1 MGAPKQRWTSEEE
14 AALKAGVAKHGPGK
28 WRTILRDTDFSA
40 VLRLR
45 SNVDLKDKWRNL
57 SVTAGGYGSREK
69 ARMALKQGKRVPKVN
84 TEPMDV
90 DADNLDNVHDT
101 VIDAKPLAVVVEP
114 SQRECSSE
122 KSVARMPRHRGL
134 KASNAGHNA
143 HYGWLYDT
151 FQSSLLTLQ
160 LAVVRFVPVPTGLY
174 MSHAVSR
181 KLLIEFEPSRLLSS
195 PPTRMPWCS
204 RAWGAQPRLDDLIL
218 EAIKKLKESSGSN
231 KTAIASYI
239 EEQYWPPADFQ
250 RLLSTKLKAL
260 VVTGKLMKSN
270 QKYRI
275 APSSVSLGGRS
286 TKVHSTEDDKQN
298 ICIRQLTKPQVDAEL
313 DMMTHMNKEEAAA
326 FAAKAVAEAEVAN
339 AEAEEAARAAEA
351 AEAEAEAAKAFL
363 DAVMLTVQNK
373 NAASAV
379 H

>member
-122 KSVARMPRHRGL
+122 KSVAR
-134 KASNAGHNA
+134 
-143 HYGWLYDT
+143 
-151 FQSSLLTLQ
+151 
-160 LAVVRFVPVPTGLY
+160 
-174 MSHAVSR
+174 
-181 KLLIEFEPSRLLSS
+181 
-195 PPTRMPWCS
+195 
-204 RAWGAQPRLDDLIL
+204 LDDLIL

-286 TKVHSTEDDKQN
+286 TK
-298 ICIRQLTKPQVDAEL
+298 
-313 DMMTHMNKEEAAA
+313 EEAAA

-373 NAASAV
+373 NAASAILRAC
-379 H
+379 

>member
-40 VLRLR
+40 VLHLR

-101 VIDAKPLAVVVEP
+101 VIDSKPLAMVVEP
-114 SQRECSSE
+114 SQHEFSSE
-122 KSVARMPRHRGL
+122 KSVA
-134 KASNAGHNA
+134 
-143 HYGWLYDT
+143 
-151 FQSSLLTLQ
+151 
-160 LAVVRFVPVPTGLY
+160 
-174 MSHAVSR
+174 
-181 KLLIEFEPSRLLSS
+181 
-195 PPTRMPWCS
+195 
-204 RAWGAQPRLDDLIL
+204 RLDDLIL

-239 EEQYWPPADFQ
+239 EEQYWPPTDFQ

-260 VVTGKLMKSN
+260 VATGKLTKAN
-270 QKYRI
+270 QKYRV
-275 APSSVSLGGRS
+275 APSLVSLGGRS
-286 TKVHSTEDDKQN
+286 TKVHSTEDDKRN
-298 ICIRQLTKPQVDAEL
+298 ISFRQLTKPQVDAEL

-373 NAASAV
+373 NAASAILRAC
-379 H
+379 

>member
-101 VIDAKPLAVVVEP
+101 VVDAKPLAMAVEP
-114 SQRECSSE
+114 SQLECSSE
-122 KSVARMPRHRGL
+122 KSVA
-134 KASNAGHNA
+134 
-143 HYGWLYDT
+143 
-151 FQSSLLTLQ
+151 
-160 LAVVRFVPVPTGLY
+160 
-174 MSHAVSR
+174 
-181 KLLIEFEPSRLLSS
+181 
-195 PPTRMPWCS
+195 
-204 RAWGAQPRLDDLIL
+204 RLDDLIL

-239 EEQYWPPADFQ
+239 EEQYWPPTDFQ

-260 VVTGKLMKSN
+260 VATGKLTKAN

-286 TKVHSTEDDKQN
+286 TKVHSNEDDRQN
-298 ICIRQLTKPQVDAEL
+298 SIRQLTKPQVDAEL

-373 NAASAV
+373 NAASAILRAC
-379 H
+379 

>member
-84 TEPMDV
+84 IEPMDV

-122 KSVARMPRHRGL
+122 KSVARL
-134 KASNAGHNA
+134 VAL
-143 HYGWLYDT
+143 W
-151 FQSSLLTLQ
+151 
-160 LAVVRFVPVPTGLY
+160 
-174 MSHAVSR
+174 
-181 KLLIEFEPSRLLSS
+181 
-195 PPTRMPWCS
+195 
-204 RAWGAQPRLDDLIL
+204 LDDLIL

-260 VVTGKLMKSN
+260 VATGKLMKSN

-373 NAASAV
+373 NAASAILRAC
-379 H
+379 